1 MWSTGMTGAGVAVAS
16 CGGGAPAREEGQGQ
30 AGELHGAMRKLA
42 RELIGVGEGRSR
54 GFRRPPAAMGMDEAW
69 PWSFTAERRSCSGVQ
84 FGPRGTGGR
93 GSTVSSSGGGNGGAA
108 ARSGT
113 GAAWLG
119 LGSEGELSVR
129 VERPWAKQGGGRAR
143 QGGEGVEEGQRRR
156 ARGLAVA
163 CSPGGLDGQLNGAE
177 GRLGHRSV
185 VATAAGMAL
194 KAGRG
199 RAPWSVRLSRRRR
212 RGAP

>member
-1 MWSTGMTGAGVAVAS
+1 M
-16 CGGGAPAREEGQGQ
+16 
-30 AGELHGAMRKLA
+30 
-42 RELIGVGEGRSR
+42 
-54 GFRRPPAAMGMDEAW
+54 AW
-69 PWSFTAERRSCSGVQ
+69 
-84 FGPRGTGGR
+84 
-93 GSTVSSSGGGNGGAA
+93 AA
-108 ARSGT
+108 ACSGT

-119 LGSEGELSVR
+119 LGREGELSVR

-143 QGGEGVEEGQRRR
+143 QDGGVEEGKRRR

-177 GRLGHRSV
+177 GRLGRRSV
-185 VATAAGMAL
+185 VAAAAGMAL

-199 RAPWSVRLSRRRR
+199 RAPWSARLSRRRR